1 MLTIHCPVCGI
12 EGDETDFHCGGQ
24 AHIERPATTDPANI
38 SDTQQRDYL
47 FMRFNPKGLHF
58 ERWRCDRGC
67 GKWFHAARDTVSL
80 EFKAYYGITE
90 LPPAV
95 IMKQASGQWADYF
108 KQATARQKP
117 GAKPAARKSAAAKST
132 ARKSATR
139 DASSTKAKK
148 S

>member
-1 MLTIHCPVCGI
+1 MLIVHCPVCGI

-24 AHIERPATTDPANI
+24 AHIARPATSDPANI
-38 SDTQQRDYL
+38 TDGEQRDYL

-67 GKWFHAARDTVSL
+67 GKWFHAARDTATL

-90 LPPAV
+90 LPPAEV
-95 IMKQASGQWADYF
+95 MKQASGQWAEF
-108 KQATARQKP
+108 FRTAAASKP
-117 GAKPAARKSAAAKST
+117 AGKKNAPGKSPAKKTAARKAAPA
-132 ARKSATR
+132 
-139 DASSTKAKK
+139 KAKK